1 MLKSL
6 MVCESKARYTQRDGL
21 IGAGVMLMAT
31 LVLTLAG
38 VAARRA
44 GYPVAAELLISLSFP
59 VSLNLSMPFWLMKG
73 QPWKAQAVI
82 VGGTTLLL
90 FVIGFLAAAL

>member
-6 MVCESKARYTQRDGL
+6 TICEPKARYTKRDGL
-21 IGAGVMLMAT
+21 IGAGVMLVAT
-31 LVLTLAG
+31 LGLTLAG
-38 VAARRA
+38 VVLRRRGFEAA
-44 GYPVAAELLISLSFP
+44 GEFLTSLSFP

-90 FVIGFLAAAL
+90 FIIGLIAAAL